1 MFCRITDFSYAVFRV
16 HRDWSFDWSF
26 FIVKSVICRYSIHV
40 LRTYTVQIQN
50 FVFDEISLDE
60 GMMIAICDYD
70 AGNIMSVQKACA
82 FLGHDYVLTRDR
94 KTILSAD
101 HVILPGVGAFGD
113 AMNRLDS
120 YGLSDVLREV
130 ADQGT
135 PLLGI
140 CLGLQL
146 LFERSDESPGA
157 CGLGLLPGAIVR
169 IPDQGG
175 KLKIPHM
182 GWNSL
187 SLPVKSRL
195 FEGIP
200 EGTQVYFVHSFYLP
214 CPSVQAQNPEP
225 EYHVTAVADYGVPI
239 GASVERKNVAACQ
252 FHPEKSGRWGL
263 QILDNFLRNFTG

>member
-1 MFCRITDFSYAVFRV
+1 
-16 HRDWSFDWSF
+16 
-26 FIVKSVICRYSIHV
+26 
-40 LRTYTVQIQN
+40 
-50 FVFDEISLDE
+50 
-60 GMMIAICDYD
+60 MIAICDYD

-82 FLGHDYVLTRDR
+82 FLGHDYVLTRDQ

-113 AMNRLDS
+113 AMNRLDA

-130 ADQGT
+130 ADKGT

-157 CGLGLLPGAIVR
+157 RGLGLLPGAVVR
-169 IPDQGG
+169 IPDQDGA
-175 KLKIPHM
+175 LKIPHM

-187 SLPVKSRL
+187 SMPVKSRL

-200 EGTQVYFVHSFYLP
+200 EGTQVYFVHSYYLP
-214 CPSVQAQNPEP
+214 YVKTQEQKQEQ
-225 EYHVTAVADYGVPI
+225 EYLVIAVTDYGVPI
-239 GASVERKNVAACQ
+239 GASVEKKNVVACQ

-263 QILDNFLRNFTG
+263 QILDNFLRNYAG